1 MGFWERHLTSKSEKQ
16 ARVIVRQG
24 EALLDHGLGTAP
36 GGRYL
41 LAVSDAALYV
51 IFLNGLMDVTRLPY
65 EAIASVELRNDLLL
79 VTARSGSRLGIT
91 MSPQAG
97 RLHAVLAGRL
107 LEHAPRLVS

>member
-1 MGFWERHLTSKSEKQ
+1 MGFWEQRLTNKSEKQ
-16 ARVIVRQG
+16 ARIIVRPG

-51 IFLNGLMDVTRLPY
+51 ISLNGLMDVTRLPH
-65 EAIASVELRNDLLL
+65 EAIASAELRNDFLL

-91 MSPQAG
+91 MSGQPA
-97 RLHAVLAGRL
+97 RLHAVLAGQL
-107 LEHAPRLVS
+107 QQHASRLVS